1 MKSVKIIGVLLLVY
15 AVVTIVGM
23 VIENNDFWAVYNY
36 ITLVFS
42 IVSGIIL
49 LKQK

>member
-15 AVVTIVGM
+15 AALTIVGM
-23 VIENNDFWAVYNY
+23 AIENNDFWVVYNY
-36 ITLVFS
+36 ITLALS
-42 IVSGIIL
+42 IGGGIIL